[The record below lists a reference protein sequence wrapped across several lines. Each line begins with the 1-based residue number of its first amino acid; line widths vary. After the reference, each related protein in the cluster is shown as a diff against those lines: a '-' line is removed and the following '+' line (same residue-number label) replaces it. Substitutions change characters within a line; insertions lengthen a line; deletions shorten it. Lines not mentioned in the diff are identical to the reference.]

1 MGMNGGS
8 GNMMKFSSDPFYLY
22 AIKEDMVE
30 RLFVNREDE
39 ISIVKGI
46 LEMPFG
52 DNAEIC
58 AIIGGIGVGKSS
70 ILQYVK
76 KLAREME
83 FDVIFYS
90 NPDKFFSESGKID
103 KGKNKKVCLI
113 DDIGTVDDMTVRSC
127 YASIEE
133 YLGEHGGMVFF
144 TDTYDREHNT
154 LERRNFIVS
163 QNISLSIGLDRE
175 KLKYFLME
183 RMKKCLAPGEKFDFP
198 FDKEG
203 MEIASIRSGGNLR
216 NFLNYSKNAWL
227 VAAGSEKDTIRKEDM
242 KKGIITV
249 DRALLGGC
257 DLIDFKILWYSTIGD
272 INKSYLA
279 HQCSI
284 DTKTLDSRLYSKL
297 SEITSQKKQGK
308 DVIVTSI
315 YKYIDGGEDILSSVM
330 EGLGIHK
337 KDITGL

>member
-1 MGMNGGS
+1 
-8 GNMMKFSSDPFYLY
+8 MMKFSSDPFYLY

-46 LEMPFG
+46 LGMPFG

-76 KLAREME
+76 KLAGEMG
-83 FDVIFYS
+83 FDVMSYNNPDQFYS
-90 NPDKFFSESGKID
+90 ESDKIE
-103 KGKNKKVCLI
+103 KGKNRKACLI
-113 DDIGTVDDMTVRSC
+113 DDIGTASDENARGF
-127 YASIEE
+127 YAYIEE
-133 YLGEHGGMVFF
+133 YLGEHGGLIFF
-144 TDTYDREHNT
+144 TDTYHRENKT
-154 LERRNFIVS
+154 LERRNFTVS

-175 KLKYFLME
+175 KLEYFLME
-183 RMKKCLAPGEKFDFP
+183 RMKKCLVPGEKFKFP
-198 FDKEG
+198 YEEEG
-203 MEIASIRSGGNLR
+203 MEIAATRSRGNLR

-227 VAAGSEKDTIRKEDM
+227 VATGSGKGTVKKEDM
-242 KKGIITV
+242 EKGMIAV

-257 DLIDFKILWYSTIGD
+257 DLIDFKILWYSTVGD

-279 HQCSI
+279 HQCGI

-330 EGLGIHK
+330 KGLGIHK
-337 KDITGL
+337 KDIIG

>member
-1 MGMNGGS
+1 
-8 GNMMKFSSDPFYLY
+8 MMKFSSDPFYLY

-39 ISIVKGI
+39 ISIIKGI
-46 LEMPFG
+46 LKMPFG

-76 KLAREME
+76 KLAGEME
-83 FDVIFYS
+83 FDVIFYN
-90 NPDKFFSESGKID
+90 NPDTFFSESRNIA

-113 DDIGTVDDMTVRSC
+113 DDIGTIDDMTVRSY

-144 TDTYDREHNT
+144 TDTYNREQNT

-163 QNISLSIGLDRE
+163 QNISMSIGLDRE
-175 KLKYFLME
+175 KLEYFLKE
-183 RMKKCLAPGEKFDFP
+183 RMKKCLASGEVYDYPYEEK
-198 FDKEG
+198 G
-203 MEIASIRSGGNLR
+203 MEIAVARSRGNLR

-227 VAAGSEKDTIRKEDM
+227 VAAGGGKDAVGKEDM

-257 DLIDFKILWYSTIGD
+257 DLIDFKILWYSTVGD

-279 HQCSI
+279 HLCGI
-284 DTKTLDSRLYSKL
+284 DAKTLDSRLHSKL

-315 YKYIDGGEDILSSVM
+315 YKYIDGGEDILANIM
-330 EGLGIHK
+330 KGLGIHK
-337 KDITGL
+337 KDITG

>member
-1 MGMNGGS
+1 MSGES

-39 ISIVKGI
+39 VNIIKGI
-46 LEMPFG
+46 LGMPFG

-76 KLAREME
+76 KLAGDMG
-83 FDVIFYS
+83 FDVMFYNNLGQFYS
-90 NPDKFFSESGKID
+90 EID
-103 KGKNKKVCLI
+103 RIGKGKNRKVCLI
-113 DDIGTVDDMTVRSC
+113 DYVGIADDVEARNY
-127 YASIEE
+127 YARIEE
-133 YLGEHGGMVFF
+133 YLGEHGGLIFF
-144 TDTYDREHNT
+144 TDTYHREKKT
-154 LERRNFIVS
+154 LERRNFTVS

-175 KLKYFLME
+175 KLEYFLIE
-183 RMKKCLAPGEKFDFP
+183 RMKKCLVPGETFKFP
-198 FDKEG
+198 YEEES
-203 MEIASIRSGGNLR
+203 MEIAVTRSRGNLR
-216 NFLNYSKNAWL
+216 NYLNYSKNAWL
-227 VAAGSEKDTIRKEDM
+227 VATGGEKNTVGKEDM

-257 DLIDFKILWYSTIGD
+257 DLIDFKILWYSTVGD

-279 HQCSI
+279 HQCGI
-284 DTKTLDSRLYSKL
+284 DAKTLDSRLDSKL

-308 DVIVTSI
+308 DVIVTTI
-315 YKYIDGGEDILSSVM
+315 YKYIDGGEEILSSVM
-330 EGLGIHK
+330 EGLGFHK
-337 KDITGL
+337 KDITI